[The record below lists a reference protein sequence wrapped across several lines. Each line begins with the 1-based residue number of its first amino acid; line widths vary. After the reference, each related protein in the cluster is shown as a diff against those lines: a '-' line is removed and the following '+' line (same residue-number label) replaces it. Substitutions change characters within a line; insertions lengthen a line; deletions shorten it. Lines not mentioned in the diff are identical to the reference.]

1 MTPPTNVQPPVDA
14 NAEEIRT
21 LLRHQASTV
30 TVVTAPGPPAVGFTA
45 TSFTSVSLSPPV
57 VSFCLN
63 LDSSS
68 WPTVAAARHVGVHL
82 LAQHQ
87 QELART
93 FATSGIDRFAAPTRW
108 LTGPEGVPILD
119 GTLAW
124 LLCRVVDRV
133 TVGSH
138 AIVLAEPELV
148 RSPDTGSPLLY
159 HRGRYTGLA
168 AGSDGWAGRIAA

>member
-1 MTPPTNVQPPVDA
+1 MTLSTDDASPVDA
-14 NAEEIRT
+14 DAEEIRK

-30 TVVTAPGPPAVGFTA
+30 TVVTAPGAPAVGFTA

-63 LDSSS
+63 TGSSS
-68 WPTVAAARHVGVHL
+68 WPTVADTRHVGVHL
-82 LAQHQ
+82 LAHHQ
-87 QELART
+87 TELART
-93 FATSGIDRFAAPTRW
+93 FATSGIDRFAAPTSWRV
-108 LTGPEGVPILD
+108 GPQGVPILD

-124 LLCRVVDRV
+124 LLCRVIDRV

-138 AIVLAEPELV
+138 AIVLAEPELI
-148 RSPDTGSPLLY
+148 RRAEIGSPLLY

-168 AGSDGWAGRIAA
+168 PGTESWVSRAIA